1 MSRVRNLIDFNH
13 RVMDMD
19 GDATDNITIDSIDVD
34 TVTADTV
41 TLSSSGTPTLTSAT
55 DIKLSASTGV
65 NNRVEVTQSSL
76 KLASFT
82 TAQIALK
89 TGANGDL
96 VYNRT
101 DHQVQAYQNGAWG
114 SISGGGQGTFP
125 TGDYGDLTSDY
136 VALGTVETRVN
147 VGYDMR
153 ADTEFKT
160 EDLGPGLVQERTMPT
175 AVQFRRGTTLE
186 HNTFTGAV
194 GELSVDTDKNTV
206 VVHDGTTAGGY
217 PLLVGGEAASFGN
230 LTVTGNL
237 TVQGTTVTVDSATTQ
252 TVDLGDNDKIRL
264 GTGNDLEIYHDTNH
278 SYIQESGT
286 GALKLKGD
294 DIRIEDAS
302 GNNIIKAVGSGS
314 AELYEAGSKK
324 FETTSTGVDVT
335 GTAVTDGVTV
345 DGTLKINEVIEK
357 VAIDTSTSGLF
368 QAELAERAVVYLT
381 NNQTANRQINFRGD
395 GSTSLDSMLA
405 VGESITMS
413 VLADQGATP
422 YYFNTYT
429 IDGNAATMRWSGG
442 SAPSEGNASGIDVY
456 SFTIIKT
463 ASATFTVLGSQTQY
477 A

>member
-1 MSRVRNLIDFNH
+1 
-13 RVMDMD
+13 
-19 GDATDNITIDSIDVD
+19 
-34 TVTADTV
+34 
-41 TLSSSGTPTLTSAT
+41 
-55 DIKLSASTGV
+55 
-65 NNRVEVTQSSL
+65 
-76 KLASFT
+76 
-82 TAQIALK
+82 
-89 TGANGDL
+89 
-96 VYNRT
+96 
-101 DHQVQAYQNGAWG
+101 
-114 SISGGGQGTFP
+114 
-125 TGDYGDLTSDY
+125 
-136 VALGTVETRVN
+136 
-147 VGYDMR
+147 
-153 ADTEFKT
+153 
-160 EDLGPGLVQERTMPT
+160 MPT

-237 TVQGTTVTVDSATTQ
+237 IVEGTTVTVDSATAQ
-252 TVDLGDNDKIRL
+252 TVDLGDDDKIRL
-264 GTGNDLEIYHDTNH
+264 GDSNDLEIYHNGSFSALADV
-278 SYIQESGT
+278 GT
-286 GALKLKGD
+286 GNLVVASNDLQMTNADISANYIRAYNGD
-294 DIRIEDAS
+294 R
-302 GNNIIKAVGSGS
+302 V
-314 AELYEAGSKK
+314 ELYYNNGEKLRTTAAGV
-324 FETTSTGVDVT
+324 EVT

-368 QAELAERAVVYLT
+368 QAELSERAVVYLT

-395 GSTSLDSMLA
+395 SSTSLDSMLA

-442 SAPSEGNASGIDVY
+442 SAPSGGNASGIDVY

>member
-1 MSRVRNLIDFNH
+1 
-13 RVMDMD
+13 
-19 GDATDNITIDSIDVD
+19 
-34 TVTADTV
+34 
-41 TLSSSGTPTLTSAT
+41 
-55 DIKLSASTGV
+55 
-65 NNRVEVTQSSL
+65 
-76 KLASFT
+76 
-82 TAQIALK
+82 
-89 TGANGDL
+89 
-96 VYNRT
+96 
-101 DHQVQAYQNGAWG
+101 
-114 SISGGGQGTFP
+114 
-125 TGDYGDLTSDY
+125 
-136 VALGTVETRVN
+136 
-147 VGYDMR
+147 
-153 ADTEFKT
+153 
-160 EDLGPGLVQERTMPT
+160 MPT

-217 PLLVGGEAASFGN
+217 PLLVNGAAASFGN

-237 TVQGTTVTVDSATTQ
+237 IVEGTTVTVDSATAQ
-252 TVDLGDNDKIRL
+252 TVDLGDSDKIRL
-264 GTGNDLEIYHDTNH
+264 GDSNDLEIYHDGSN
-278 SYIQESGT
+278 SYIDDKGT
-286 GALKLKGD
+286 GILYLRGQDNVTIARSDGTSTAAVFD
-294 DIRIEDAS
+294 TNGAVQIRY
-302 GNNIIKAVGSGS
+302 NNSTKIA
-314 AELYEAGSKK
+314 
-324 FETTSTGVDVT
+324 TTVTGVDVT

-395 GSTSLDSMLA
+395 SSTSLDSMLA

-442 SAPSEGNASGIDVY
+442 SAPSGGNASGIDVY

-463 ASATFTVLGSQTQY
+463 ASATFTVLGSLTQY